1 MKKKNIRLLVKNFY
15 GTNFIIFFSDKIS
28 LLKFI
33 KIYFL
38 DVLVNKKFEK
48 NFFLLFKEHKILIG
62 HNIIPDW
69 PGEYKKNDIL
79 ENLISWIKLICYN
92 FFIKGKL
99 IAIVLKKK

>member
-1 MKKKNIRLLVKNFY
+1 MKKKNIQLLVKNLFNNNY
-15 GTNFIIFFSDKIS
+15 VIVFFNKIT

-33 KIYFL
+33 KVYLF
-38 DVLVNKKFEK
+38 DVLRNKKFEK
-48 NFFLLFKEHKILIG
+48 NFFLLFKVDKILIG

-69 PGEYKKNDIL
+69 PGLYKNTSMV
-79 ENLISWIKLICYN
+79 ENVITWLKLICYN